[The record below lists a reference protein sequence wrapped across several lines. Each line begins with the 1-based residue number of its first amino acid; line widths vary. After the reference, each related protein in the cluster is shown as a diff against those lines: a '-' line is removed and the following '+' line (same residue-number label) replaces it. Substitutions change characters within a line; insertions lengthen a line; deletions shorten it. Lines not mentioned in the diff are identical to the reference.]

1 MKTVILC
8 GGEGTRL
15 KEMTESIPKAM
26 VEIGGKPILWHIMKF
41 YTSQGFKDFV
51 LCLGYKK
58 EKIIEYFK
66 ENPEAEMNID
76 FIDTGDGSTTKSE
89 RIKKIKDLIDED
101 NFLLA
106 YGDDVSD
113 VKLDDVIKAHNNKK
127 SIVTITTVNPI
138 SNFGII
144 NIDENNYVT
153 GFIEK
158 PKIKDQWINAGFAVV
173 NKKLFDYLDLGE
185 LEDEVYKKLATE
197 KNISAYKHEG
207 FWMGMNTFKDQ
218 LELQK
223 LWKTEK
229 CPWRIW
235 KDE

>member
-1 MKTVILC
+1 
-8 GGEGTRL
+8 
-15 KEMTESIPKAM
+15 M

-41 YTSQGFKDFV
+41 YASQGFKDFI

-58 EKIIEYFK
+58 EKIIEYFE
-66 ENPEAEMNID
+66 ENPESKMNIE
-76 FIDTGDGSTTKSE
+76 FIDTGDGSTTKSD
-89 RIKKIKDLIDED
+89 RIRKIKEMIDED

-113 VKLDDVIKAHNNKK
+113 VILDEVIKVHNNKG

-144 NIDENNYVT
+144 DIDKDNYIT

-158 PKIKDQWINAGFAVV
+158 PKIKDQWINAGFAVI
-173 NKKLFDYLDLGE
+173 NKKLFDYLDIGE
-185 LEDEVYKKLATE
+185 LEDKVYKKLATE

-218 LELQK
+218 LELQE
-223 LWKTEK
+223 LWKTKK